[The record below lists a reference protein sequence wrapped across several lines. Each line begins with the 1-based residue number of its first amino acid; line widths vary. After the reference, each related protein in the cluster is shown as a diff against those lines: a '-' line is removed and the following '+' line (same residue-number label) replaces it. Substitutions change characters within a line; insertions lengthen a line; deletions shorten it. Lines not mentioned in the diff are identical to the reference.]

1 MTEIKVS
8 IICSVFNHGKYIRR
22 CLEGFVSQK
31 TDFNY
36 EVLIHD
42 DASTDNSAQVIREF
56 EEKYPEIIKPIY
68 QTENQ
73 FSKKIPINITYQFP
87 RVKGKYIAICEGD
100 DYWID
105 EYKLQKQVDYM
116 DAHPDCTF
124 CFTNGYIEDISDN
137 GKMRDFIPYNSEDA
151 AVYTG
156 ESREYTLYDMNEMTF
171 VPTASYLMPT
181 ETLNRII
188 PWTRERC
195 PTADLRWRLY
205 ATACGYAYYLN
216 DKTCVY
222 RQNVSG
228 SAMTTWKSYD
238 RRQAYSHNEKIVN
251 MILKLDELFDGKYQ
265 REVEKLAYPYIRGMI
280 FSASSFKAL
289 KPDMH
294 KRVYKSLPA
303 SLRARCVIKILIP
316 NFVWKMI
323 RKIKKGVR

>member
-31 TDFNY
+31 TNFNY

-100 DYWID
+100 DYWVD

-156 ESREYTLYDMNEMTF
+156 ESREYALRYERDDFRSDGVLPYAYRDAEQDYSLDARKMSDGR
-171 VPTASYLMPT
+171 PAL
-181 ETLNRII
+181 ETL
-188 PWTRERC
+188 C
-195 PTADLRWRLY
+195 D
-205 ATACGYAYYLN
+205 
-216 DKTCVY
+216 
-222 RQNVSG
+222 
-228 SAMTTWKSYD
+228 
-238 RRQAYSHNEKIVN
+238 
-251 MILKLDELFDGKYQ
+251 
-265 REVEKLAYPYIRGMI
+265 
-280 FSASSFKAL
+280 
-289 KPDMH
+289 
-294 KRVYKSLPA
+294 
-303 SLRARCVIKILIP
+303 
-316 NFVWKMI
+316 
-323 RKIKKGVR
+323 GVRIRVLS